1 MRVAVF
7 LLLLVSTAHA
17 EPWYRGRY
25 GTNRIV
31 HLSIA
36 TGGTLLYV
44 ATAGVETDLAP
55 DTCRWCEP
63 TAVDVW
69 TRDTLRWNTDLDTA
83 SMTSHVTTYA
93 LTPAVGA
100 GLLLVNTDRNAGA
113 VIDDLTPI
121 AEAFTLSRWASRILK
136 LSFGRQRPY
145 AHFGEG
151 GTGDANL
158 SFPSGHAAAAFA
170 VATSAGAVAHMRDY
184 SSEPYVWIAGLTLA
198 AASGYL
204 RIAADR
210 HYLTDVVGGAA
221 LGTAVGLTVP
231 LLMRRDV
238 GVSASR
244 NVLAIGG
251 VW

>member
-1 MRVAVF
+1 MRVVLI

-17 EPWYRGRY
+17 EPWYRGRH

-36 TGGTLLYV
+36 TGGTLLYI
-44 ATAGVETDLAP
+44 ATERVELELAP
-55 DTCRWCEP
+55 SECRWCDP
-63 TAVDVW
+63 TAADVW
-69 TRDTLRWNTDLDTA
+69 TRKTLRWNTSLNTA
-83 SMTSHVTTYA
+83 ATMSHVTTYG
-93 LTPAVGA
+93 LTPAVSA
-100 GLLLVNTDRNAGA
+100 GLLLVNSDLSSGA
-113 VIDDLTPI
+113 MIDDLTPI

-145 AHFGEG
+145 AHYGPGENN
-151 GTGDANL
+151 DDNL
-158 SFPSGHAAAAFA
+158 AFPSGHATAAFA
-170 VATSAGAVAHMRDY
+170 VAASAGMVAHLRRYDN
-184 SSEPYVWIAGLTLA
+184 EPYIWIAGLTLA
-198 AASGYL
+198 ATSSYL

-210 HYLTDVVGGAA
+210 HYLTDVVGGAV

-244 NVLAIGG
+244 DVLAIGG

>member
-1 MRVAVF
+1 MRVVLI
-7 LLLLVSTAHA
+7 LLLLLSTAHA

-36 TGGTLLYV
+36 AGGTLVYIASQPLE
-44 ATAGVETDLAP
+44 AKLAP
-55 DTCRWCEP
+55 SSCHWCDP
-63 TAVDVW
+63 TAADVW
-69 TRDTLRWNTDLDTA
+69 TRDKLLWRSDLNAASTL
-83 SMTSHVTTYA
+83 SHLTTYG

-100 GLLLVNTDRNAGA
+100 GLLLINTDRSSGGI
-113 VIDDLTPI
+113 IDDLTPI

-136 LSFGRQRPY
+136 LSIGRQRPY
-145 AHFGEG
+145 AHYGAAM
-151 GTGDANL
+151 DSDDNL
-158 SFPSGHAAAAFA
+158 SFPSGHATAAFA
-170 VATSAGAVAHMRDY
+170 VATSAGVVAHMRGY
-184 SSEPYVWIAGLTLA
+184 SSEPYVWIAGMTLA

-210 HYLTDVVGGAA
+210 HYLTDVVGGAV

-244 NVLAIGG
+244 EVLVIGG